1 MLLKGGV
8 PLEIIG
14 IDIGTTSIC
23 GVVLEAESGKLLRSK
38 TIAGN
43 AFIESKMPFEK
54 IQSPEKIL
62 GIAKGILEELLS
74 DRCASI
80 GVTGQMHG
88 ILYLNQAGKA
98 VSPLYTWQDQ
108 RGEEPYGEST
118 YAKHLGSHGGYG
130 NVTDFYN
137 RENGLVPKEA
147 VSYCTIHDYL
157 VMDLCGLKEPLIHTT
172 DAASFG
178 LFDLETQSFSY
189 PCPAKVTGDHQ
200 IAGYYK
206 GIPVGVAIGD
216 NQASVLSTLS
226 GKGDLLINVGTGS
239 QVSMVHDKP
248 IFGPDI
254 EARPF
259 FEDQYLIVGAAL
271 CGGRAFSL
279 LKSFYQQLLGYVI
292 DLPEEKIYELMNQ
305 MQKEAPKEGLIVDPR
320 FAGSRRDPALR
331 GSISGISTENF
342 TPAALTQGML
352 RGMVEELHEM
362 VRQMNLPIKG
372 IIGSGNGV
380 RKNPAFAALCEET
393 FGAKLKIPAHL
404 EEAAFGAALFGAIC
418 AGHFKNA
425 AEAQKTI
432 RYL

>member
-1 MLLKGGV
+1 M
-8 PLEIIG
+8 EIIG

-38 TIAGN
+38 TIAGE
-43 AFIESKMPFEK
+43 AFIESEKPFEK
-54 IQSPEKIL
+54 IQSPAKIL
-62 GIAKGILEELLS
+62 GIAKDILEELIS

-88 ILYLNQAGKA
+88 ILYTNAEGEA

-108 RGEEPYGEST
+108 RGEEPYKGST
-118 YAKHLGSHGGYG
+118 YAKHLGSHAGYG

-137 RENGLVPKEA
+137 RENGLVPPEA

-157 VMDLCGLKEPLIHTT
+157 VMNLCGLHEPIIHTT

-178 LFDLETQSFSY
+178 LFDLKSRSFSY
-189 PCPAKVTGDHQ
+189 PCPAKVTGEYE

-206 GIPVGVAIGD
+206 NIPVGVAIGD
-216 NQASVLSTLS
+216 NQASALSTLS
-226 GKGDLLINVGTGS
+226 AEGDLLINVGTGS
-239 QVSMVHDKP
+239 QVSMVSKEP
-248 IFGPDI
+248 LAGPDI
-254 EARPF
+254 EARPY
-259 FEDQYLIVGAAL
+259 FENQYLIVGAAL
-271 CGGRAFSL
+271 CGGRAYSL
-279 LKSFYQQLLGYVI
+279 LRSFYQKLLGYAI
-292 DLPEEKIYELMNQ
+292 DLPEGKIYELMDR
-305 MQKEAPKEGLIVDPR
+305 MQVETIPSGLSVDPR
-320 FAGSRRDPALR
+320 FAGSRRDPSLR

-342 TPAALTQGML
+342 TPAALTQGVL
-352 RGMVEELHEM
+352 RGMVEELHAM
-362 VRQMNLPIKG
+362 VRQMDLPIKG
-372 IIGSGNGV
+372 LIGSGNGV

-418 AGHFKNA
+418 AGHFKNT
-425 AEAQKTI
+425 AEIQKNI